1 MKDHDHQNRKSMIG
15 RNVILRFEFILYK
28 IEGSRDQGNLMNE
41 KSTLNAIWIM
51 FHNLADLL
59 LGPPILGLLD
69 NKVIN
74 K

>member
-15 RNVILRFEFILYK
+15 RNVILRFKFILHK

-41 KSTLNAIWIM
+41 KSTLNAIWII
-51 FHNLADLL
+51 FHNLIDLL
-59 LGPPILGLLD
+59 PHPPILGLLD

>member
-1 MKDHDHQNRKSMIG
+1 MKAHDHQNRKSMIG
-15 RNVILRFEFILYK
+15 RNVTLMFILQK
-28 IEGSRDQGNLMNE
+28 IEGSKGQGNLMNE

-51 FHNLADLL
+51 FCNITYLL
-59 LGPPILGLLD
+59 SGPPILGPHD